1 MKKSFLSGSFG
12 NGFISPD
19 LVWYAMK
26 DGEGQDVV
34 ERLGSRDLNDDGEI
48 INLAIVGSSRYYDYR
63 KFEIL
68 IDSWIDLNGY
78 PDLIIVGGASGVDYM
93 AERWAVNN
101 SIPIAIF
108 SEEWDDPRRGLEDGG
123 RPEAPNS
130 LTTKILKSS
139 SHILAMPSAT
149 SKWTRVVIREAK
161 ERGIPIEIH
170 ELD

>member
-1 MKKSFLSGSFG
+1 MFADPVSS
-12 NGFISPD
+12 
-19 LVWYAMK
+19 AMR
-26 DGEGQDVV
+26 DSVGQDVV

-48 INLAIVGSSRYYDYR
+48 INLAIVGSSRYYDYSN
-63 KFEIL
+63 FESL
-68 IDSWIDLNGY
+68 IDSWIEMNGY
-78 PDLIIVGGASGVDYM
+78 PDLIIVGGASGIDYM

-101 SIPIAIF
+101 SIDIAIF
-108 SEEWDDPRRGLEDGG
+108 SEEWDDPRRGLEDRG

-130 LTTKILKSS
+130 LTEKILKSS

-161 ERGIPIEIH
+161 ERRIPIEIH

>member
-1 MKKSFLSGSFG
+1 MF
-12 NGFISPD
+12 PD
-19 LVWYAMK
+19 PVRPAMR
-26 DGEGQDVV
+26 DGMGQDVI

-48 INLAIVGSSRYYDYR
+48 INLAIVGSSRYYDYSN
-63 KFEIL
+63 FESL
-68 IDSWIDLNGY
+68 IDSWIEMNGY

-101 SIPIAIF
+101 SIAIAIF
-108 SEEWDDPRRGLEDGG
+108 SEEWDDPRRWLEDRG

-130 LTTKILKSS
+130 LTEKILKSS

-161 ERGIPIEIH
+161 ERRMPIEIH
-170 ELD
+170 ELE

>member
-1 MKKSFLSGSFG
+1 MF
-12 NGFISPD
+12 PD
-19 LVWYAMK
+19 PVSSAMK
-26 DGEGQDVV
+26 DGRGQDVV

-48 INLAIVGSSRYYDYR
+48 INLAIVGSSRYYDYAN
-63 KFEIL
+63 FEAL
-68 IDSWIDLNGY
+68 IDSWIGINGY

-108 SEEWDDPRRGLEDGG
+108 SEEWDDPRRGLEDSG

-130 LTTKILKSS
+130 LTEKILLSS
-139 SHILAMPSAT
+139 SHIFAMPSVT

-161 ERGIPIEIH
+161 DRGVPIEVH
-170 ELD
+170 ELE

>member
-1 MKKSFLSGSFG
+1 MF
-12 NGFISPD
+12 PD
-19 LVWYAMK
+19 RVGTIMRE
-26 DGEGQDVV
+26 DVGQDVV

-48 INLAIVGSSRYYDYR
+48 INLAIVGSSRYYDYSN
-63 KFEIL
+63 FESL
-68 IDSWIDLNGY
+68 IDSWIEMNGY

-101 SIPIAIF
+101 SIAIAIF
-108 SEEWDDPRRGLEDGG
+108 SEEWDDPRRGLEDRG

-130 LTTKILKSS
+130 LTEKILKSS

-161 ERGIPIEIH
+161 ERRIPIEIH
-170 ELD
+170 ELE

>member
-1 MKKSFLSGSFG
+1 MR
-12 NGFISPD
+12 
-19 LVWYAMK
+19 
-26 DGEGQDVV
+26 DGVGQDVI

-48 INLAIVGSSRYYDYR
+48 INLAIVGSSRYYDYSN
-63 KFEIL
+63 FESL
-68 IDSWIDLNGY
+68 IDSWIEMNGY

-101 SIPIAIF
+101 SIDIAIF
-108 SEEWDDPRRGLEDGG
+108 SEDGADPRRGLEDRG

-130 LTTKILKSS
+130 LTEKILKSS

-149 SKWTRVVIREAK
+149 SKWTRVIIREAK
-161 ERGIPIEIH
+161 ERRIPIQIH

>member
-1 MKKSFLSGSFG
+1 MFADPVSS
-12 NGFISPD
+12 
-19 LVWYAMK
+19 AMR
-26 DGEGQDVV
+26 DSVGQDVV

-48 INLAIVGSSRYYDYR
+48 INLAIVGSSRYYDYSN
-63 KFEIL
+63 FESL
-68 IDSWIDLNGY
+68 IDSWIEMNGY

-101 SIPIAIF
+101 SIAIAIF
-108 SEEWDDPRRGLEDGG
+108 SEEWDDPRRGLEDRG

-130 LTTKILKSS
+130 LTEKILKSS

-161 ERGIPIEIH
+161 ERRIPIEIH
-170 ELD
+170 ELE